1 MGTFRK
7 RPIRYPLFIL
17 SIFGIVTF
25 ALLCIWNFGIGIGYG
40 VGFTLL
46 MVYAWKV
53 EQIVFLET
61 EKHIESISFRMKK
74 VGEEALL
81 EMPIGILLV
90 NEQYEI
96 EWSNPYM
103 QGVLKKETL
112 VGEGIV
118 DISDDIYVLMKTEE
132 KMKQQLHYMIVNI
145 ECTIKEKS
153 DYCISSI

>member
-1 MGTFRK
+1 MYLEYRDRYRLWGRFYFINGLHMEGRK
-7 RPIRYPLFIL
+7 IAF
-17 SIFGIVTF
+17 
-25 ALLCIWNFGIGIGYG
+25 
-40 VGFTLL
+40 
-46 MVYAWKV
+46 
-53 EQIVFLET
+53 EET

-103 QGVLKKETL
+103 QGILNMESL

-132 KMKQQLHYMIVNI
+132 TN
-145 ECTIKEKS
+145 EATITLS
-153 DYCISSI
+153 DRKYRVYYKKRNDYYTSLI

>member
-1 MGTFRK
+1 
-7 RPIRYPLFIL
+7 
-17 SIFGIVTF
+17 
-25 ALLCIWNFGIGIGYG
+25 
-40 VGFTLL
+40 
-46 MVYAWKV
+46 
-53 EQIVFLET
+53 
-61 EKHIESISFRMKK
+61 
-74 VGEEALL
+74 
-81 EMPIGILLV
+81 MPIGILLV